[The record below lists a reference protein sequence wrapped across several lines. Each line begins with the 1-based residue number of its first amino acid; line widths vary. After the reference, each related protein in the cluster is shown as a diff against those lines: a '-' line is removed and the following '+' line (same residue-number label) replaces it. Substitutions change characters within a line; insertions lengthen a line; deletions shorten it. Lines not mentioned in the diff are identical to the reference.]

1 MHKDILSI
9 PLFCP
14 TPIQKPLSY
23 SKIRRG
29 PIKSIFFFHQISLL
43 FFHKLIF
50 YQFHLLD
57 FPFPCGAVWCL
68 PLVLMS
74 FRLQVVSTH
83 NHTFSIDVTLAEFVQ
98 QQQPLYYVWI
108 VLEGLKC
115 LCCWIY
121 FTPEMLSSK
130 YSFIT
135 QKTELKS
142 TKSQLR
148 DIPFLGGHSAHV
160 SMVMEL
166 TRPYNVILLS
176 LIWEKQAWTYPT
188 NTFNKTPPDRQS
200 SRIWNLKSSGR
211 NKNNQRDK
219 NTRQS
224 AQSEKNSSR
233 QCYAVGLVAPGCLS
247 DRFEPRQPSSIQS
260 VQQLSSQ
267 ALISTGGEEDV
278 GMTGGRGDVMDGSWQ
293 EA

>member
-83 NHTFSIDVTLAEFVQ
+83 NRTFSIDVTLAEFVQ

-135 QKTELKS
+135 QKTEL
-142 TKSQLR
+142 SQLR
-148 DIPFLGGHSAHV
+148 VNYVIFHFWGGILPMFPWSWNSLG
-160 SMVMEL
+160 
-166 TRPYNVILLS
+166 
-176 LIWEKQAWTYPT
+176 PT
-188 NTFNKTPPDRQS
+188 TSFFCP
-200 SRIWNLKSSGR
+200 
-211 NKNNQRDK
+211 
-219 NTRQS
+219 
-224 AQSEKNSSR
+224 
-233 QCYAVGLVAPGCLS
+233 
-247 DRFEPRQPSSIQS
+247 
-260 VQQLSSQ
+260 
-267 ALISTGGEEDV
+267 
-278 GMTGGRGDVMDGSWQ
+278 
-293 EA
+293 